1 MQSLHNCIWQFQHL
15 STTYHLQNPVKAD
28 RLCFSMTICPTK
40 QNHAHRSQKLQSLQ
54 VHDHHYLFSTFFSA
68 KKMSCLHCP
77 QTVTTH
83 TFCLETLPSKPEKR
97 VTFPPKKK
105 LFPHFFPA
113 NLTQN
118 LKQKL
123 RPCKKKKY
131 SNNAARP
138 QNTIQFIARIS
149 WKCRIFFI

>member
-97 VTFPPKKK
+97 VTFPPKKNCS
-105 LFPHFFPA
+105 LIFFPQISHKTWNKNSVLA
-113 NLTQN
+113 
-118 LKQKL
+118 
-123 RPCKKKKY
+123 KKKY